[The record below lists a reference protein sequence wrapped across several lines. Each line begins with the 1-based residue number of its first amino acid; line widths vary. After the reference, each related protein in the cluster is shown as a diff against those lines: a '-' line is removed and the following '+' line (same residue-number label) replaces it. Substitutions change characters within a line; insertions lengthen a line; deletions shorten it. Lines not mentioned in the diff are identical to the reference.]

1 MFKWKEVFKESHTT
15 LTLNQK
21 LEMKWLCKEGISKA
35 ETRQKLGLLFQT
47 LKLWLQIKVL
57 QETLKSYPSEYSND
71 NKAKQTFCW
80 YRETFS
86 GLDREIK
93 NNHTH
98 TKK

>member
-1 MFKWKEVFKESHTT
+1 MFKWKEVFKESHIT

-35 ETRQKLGLLFQT
+35 ETSQKLGLSFQT
-47 LKLWLQIKVL
+47 LKLQLQTKVL
-57 QETLKSYPSEYSND
+57 QETLRSYPGEYSND
-71 NKAKQTFCW
+71 NKAKQTYWW

-93 NNHTH
+93 KNHSLI
-98 TKK
+98 